1 MTEYIYAMAPL
12 IGGWCA
18 DLALG
23 DPSSLPHPI
32 VWFGKAIA
40 WGEHHLNHGSHR
52 RLKGALMAVLLILT
66 VFALTWALC
75 YYLALWCWQVSVVVQ
90 ALNPEAQLLPQN
102 PIPDQI
108 HKTLTPGFM
117 PGL

>member
-1 MTEYIYAMAPL
+1 MTALAAEVPEVTAPVV
-12 IGGWCA
+12 A
-18 DLALG
+18 LAEVV
-23 DPSSLPHPI
+23 P
-32 VWFGKAIA
+32 
-40 WGEHHLNHGSHR
+40 
-52 RLKGALMAVLLILT
+52 
-66 VFALTWALC
+66 
-75 YYLALWCWQVSVVVQ
+75 VVVQ